1 MQSVDF
7 MDLLAWML
15 IIGGVLIIIS
25 GIASMLMGS
34 DFGDTEQ
41 RRESKGIILLGP
53 IPIVWGYGKRG
64 WIIAA
69 IVAITLFLIVILWRF

>member
-1 MQSVDF
+1 MQSVEF

-15 IIGGVLIIIS
+15 IIGGVIIIIS

-34 DFGDTEQ
+34 DFGGAEQ

-53 IPIVWGYGKRG
+53 IPIVWGYGKKV

-69 IVAITLFLIVILWRF
+69 IVALALFLIVFIGFP